1 MIEINL
7 LPAQYRVKKRE
18 KGGKRKKVAPE
29 KKTLFLLSIVIGV
42 FLILGVVGYSF
53 LQQIELKKVKKELAK
68 TEEEMKSLEPLYEK
82 VTLAKKGIATIK
94 PKLAALDSLVKSRKL
109 WSRKLNQISW
119 LLHEKIWLTNI
130 EVKREEK
137 IVKRKVGEKEISE
150 KVSKTL
156 LTLKGSAVSLEGE
169 ERLKAIADFMAIL
182 KGSKGFF
189 ADYFEDLRF
198 INCSSREIGN
208 FDVMDF
214 TFELS
219 LKSNETQTYGT
230 K

>member
-7 LPAQYRVKKRE
+7 LPAQYRIKK
-18 KGGKRKKVAPE
+18 KGKKKKIAPE
-29 KKTLFLLSIVIGV
+29 KKTLFLLSIVIEI
-42 FLILGVVGYSF
+42 FLILAVVGYSF
-53 LQQIELKKVKKELAK
+53 FLQIGLKKVKEELAK
-68 TEEEMKSLEPLYEK
+68 TEEEIKVLEPLYKE
-82 VTLAKKGIATIK
+82 VTLAKKEIETIK
-94 PKLAALDSLVKSRKL
+94 PKLAVLDNLVESRKL

-130 EVKREEK
+130 EVVRKEEV
-137 IVKRKVGEKEISE
+137 VKKKVGEKEISE

-182 KGSKGFF
+182 KGDKNFF

-198 INCSSREIGN
+198 VNCSSREIGC

-214 TFELS
+214 TFELP
-219 LKSNETQTYGT
+219 LKSNG
-230 K
+230 KG